1 MRTIAIGIALF
12 AFAVAPALPAGPTAQ
27 ASSIT
32 CRCFGKDVRWSDRR
46 DPAEA
51 RFGITTEGG
60 ELNLLLTDRE
70 VVFQLSDRTLRKVHR
85 ELRNAREEQEDN
97 WLASTI
103 VTAVTGVVREVLD
116 HSAVCWVSDLRDVDY
131 RDGHLVFIG
140 RNGRLVFE
148 DHDDCDSD
156 FSSSFSERDARAFVR
171 EFRLLKA
178 GK

>member
-1 MRTIAIGIALF
+1 MRTIAIGFALF
-12 AFAVAPALPAGPTAQ
+12 AFAVAPAFPAGPTAH

-32 CRCFGKDVRWSDRR
+32 CSRFGKDVRWSDRR

-70 VVFQLSDRTLRKVHR
+70 VVFQLSERTLRKVRR
-85 ELRNAREEQEDN
+85 ELRNAREEQDN
-97 WLASTI
+97 WLASSI

-116 HSAVCWVSDLRDVDY
+116 HSMVCRVSDLRDVAY
-131 RDGHLVFIG
+131 QDGRLVFIG
-140 RNGRLVFE
+140 RNGRFVFK
-148 DHDDCDSD
+148 DDDCDSD
-156 FSSSFSERDARAFVR
+156 FSGAFSERDARSFVR
-171 EFRLLKA
+171 EFRLLKT